1 MDKPVVVIG
10 MGEIGSVFARG
21 FLRLGYPVVPV
32 MRDMDMGVVA
42 ADLPEPELVI
52 VAVAEKDLHATLQQ
66 LPDVWRDKLVLLQ
79 NELLPR
85 DWRQHGLEKP
95 TVISVWFEKK
105 PGMDSKVVIASPA
118 YGPVAD
124 LLKEALA
131 TVNIPVALLADEE
144 ALLRELVIKNLYI
157 LTTNIAGLECGG
169 NVRELWLN
177 HNELA
182 CSVAGDVLDIQ
193 EYLIEKPQ
201 NRIALVEGMLAA
213 FDGDPEH
220 GCMGRSAPARLQR
233 ALSIADQAGL
243 EVTTLRRIAADALPS
258 GEQSLLQ

>member
-1 MDKPVVVIG
+1 MNKSVVVIG

-42 ADLPEPELVI
+42 AEVSEPEMVI

-66 LPDVWRDKLVLLQ
+66 LPDVWRDRLVLLQ

-85 DWRQHGLEKP
+85 DWQQHGLEKP

-105 PGMDSKVVIASPA
+105 QGMDSKVVIASPA
-118 YGPVAD
+118 YGPVAG

-131 TVNIPVALLADEE
+131 TVNVPVTVLADEE
-144 ALLRELVIKNLYI
+144 ALLFELVLKNLYI
-157 LTTNIAGLECGG
+157 LTTNIAGIQAGG

-182 CSVAGDVLDIQ
+182 CEVAADVFDLQ
-193 EYLIEKPQ
+193 EYLTG
-201 NRIALVEGMLAA
+201 RSLSRTALIEGMLHA
-213 FDGDPEH
+213 FDGDPAH

-233 ALSIADQAGL
+233 ALAIADAAGL
-243 EVTTLRRIAADALPS
+243 EVTTLRRIAAGPLPTS
-258 GEQSLLQ
+258 EQPLLQ